1 MKVWL
6 HGCLNQ
12 AITLIEGRHQA
23 AIRETNLHPDRGAH
37 VYYLGFGP
45 FKKIKLAPSF
55 HGLSLFQNKLT
66 IH

>member
-23 AIRETNLHPDRGAH
+23 AIRETNLHPDRVAH
-37 VYYLGFGP
+37 VYYLGNGP
-45 FKKIKLAPSF
+45 FKKIKLPYFF
-55 HGLSLFQNKLT
+55 H
-66 IH
+66 